1 MGKSVE
7 VQRLPNCDICGEE
20 AHYDARTKS
29 GMWGNLCEKCFKK
42 HGIGLGTGK
51 GQKLISK

>member
-20 AHYDARTKS
+20 AHYDARTKP
-29 GMWGNLCEKCFKK
+29 GMWCNLCEKCFKK